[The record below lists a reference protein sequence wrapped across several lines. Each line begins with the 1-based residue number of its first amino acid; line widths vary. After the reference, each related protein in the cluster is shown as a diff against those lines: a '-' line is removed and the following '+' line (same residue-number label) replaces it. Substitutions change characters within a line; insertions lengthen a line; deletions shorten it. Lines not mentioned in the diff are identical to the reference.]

1 MGYYLNPG
9 NSSFRETIRSRI
21 YVDKTQLIAW
31 INGLMNTKEKYL
43 CVSRPRRFGKTVTLE
58 MLAAYYSCGCNS
70 AELFRGLEIE
80 RDATYQEHLN
90 RYDVL
95 FLNMQQF
102 LSEASSGKLTD
113 YLVQEVLRELRK
125 EYGEIFVE
133 TGRQFVFLID
143 EWDCVMREKQEAEDM
158 QRRYLDFMRSLLK
171 DQAYV
176 ALAYMTGILPV
187 KKYGSHSAL
196 NMFYEYSM
204 TDQKELE
211 EYTGFTEKE
220 VKELCDKFD
229 MDFQEMGRWYDGYL
243 FKNVRHVY
251 NPRSVVEAVRCRDF
265 SGYWVSTETYE
276 ALKNYMDMDFDG
288 LRADMVQMLG
298 GGQIRVNTRS
308 FQNDMWTFKT
318 KDDVLTL
325 LIHLGYLAY
334 DSGKKET
341 FIPNKE
347 IVGEF
352 ETSMSVSGWGEV
364 VRVLKAS
371 EDLLGVALACDEERV
386 ARGLDKAHSE
396 AAVPVGKEAKK
407 AASSGGTGAQGSGAD
422 RNETLAYRVSA
433 VSIVVNL
440 LLSLAKLAAGVIGK
454 SSAMVSDAVH
464 SASDVFST
472 FVVIIGVKMAG
483 KKADEDHP
491 YGHERMECV
500 AALILAMLLGLVGAG
515 IGISGIG
522 KIAARNY
529 GELEIPSRIPLAAAV
544 LSIGAKEWMFW
555 YTRAAARRINSGA
568 LMADAWHHRS
578 DALSSVGS
586 FVGILFARLGFPVM
600 DPLAGI
606 VISLCILKAAYDIFK
621 DGLDKMVDHRCDIEV
636 EGRMRDTAMAVEGV
650 QGIDDLKTRLFGA
663 RIYVDMEILVDRELK
678 LGEAHEIAEKVHDSI
693 EGSFP
698 DCKHCMIH
706 VNPTRE

>member
-125 EYGEIFVE
+125 EYGGILEGQNLGLAAALREIFVE

-143 EWDCVMREKQEAEDM
+143 EWDCVMREKQETEDI

-171 DQAYV
+171 DQSYV

-220 VKELCDKFD
+220 VKELCDRFG
-229 MDFQEMGRWYDGYL
+229 MDFQEMGRWYDGYV

-251 NPRSVVEAVRCRDF
+251 NPRSVVEAMRCRDF

-276 ALKNYMDMDFDG
+276 ALKIYMDMDFDG
-288 LRADMVQMLG
+288 LRTDMVQMLG
-298 GGQIRVNTRS
+298 GNRIRVNTRS

-347 IVGEF
+347 IMGEF
-352 ETSMSVSGWGEV
+352 ETSMSVSGWKEV
-364 VRVLKAS
+364 MRVLKAS
-371 EDLLGVALACDEERV
+371 EELLGA
-386 ARGLDKAHSE
+386 
-396 AAVPVGKEAKK
+396 
-407 AASSGGTGAQGSGAD
+407 
-422 RNETLAYRVSA
+422 TL
-433 VSIVVNL
+433 
-440 LLSLAKLAAGVIGK
+440 
-454 SSAMVSDAVH
+454 
-464 SASDVFST
+464 
-472 FVVIIGVKMAG
+472 
-483 KKADEDHP
+483 E
-491 YGHERMECV
+491 
-500 AALILAMLLGLVGAG
+500 
-515 IGISGIG
+515 
-522 KIAARNY
+522 
-529 GELEIPSRIPLAAAV
+529 
-544 LSIGAKEWMFW
+544 
-555 YTRAAARRINSGA
+555 
-568 LMADAWHHRS
+568 
-578 DALSSVGS
+578 
-586 FVGILFARLGFPVM
+586 
-600 DPLAGI
+600 
-606 VISLCILKAAYDIFK
+606 
-621 DGLDKMVDHRCDIEV
+621 
-636 EGRMRDTAMAVEGV
+636 
-650 QGIDDLKTRLFGA
+650 
-663 RIYVDMEILVDRELK
+663 
-678 LGEAHEIAEKVHDSI
+678 
-693 EGSFP
+693 
-698 DCKHCMIH
+698 
-706 VNPTRE
+706 

>member
-220 VKELCDKFD
+220 VKEIILC
-229 MDFQEMGRWYDGYL
+229 
-243 FKNVRHVY
+243 
-251 NPRSVVEAVRCRDF
+251 
-265 SGYWVSTETYE
+265 
-276 ALKNYMDMDFDG
+276 
-288 LRADMVQMLG
+288 
-298 GGQIRVNTRS
+298 
-308 FQNDMWTFKT
+308 
-318 KDDVLTL
+318 
-325 LIHLGYLAY
+325 
-334 DSGKKET
+334 
-341 FIPNKE
+341 
-347 IVGEF
+347 
-352 ETSMSVSGWGEV
+352 
-364 VRVLKAS
+364 
-371 EDLLGVALACDEERV
+371 
-386 ARGLDKAHSE
+386 
-396 AAVPVGKEAKK
+396 
-407 AASSGGTGAQGSGAD
+407 
-422 RNETLAYRVSA
+422 
-433 VSIVVNL
+433 
-440 LLSLAKLAAGVIGK
+440 
-454 SSAMVSDAVH
+454 
-464 SASDVFST
+464 
-472 FVVIIGVKMAG
+472 
-483 KKADEDHP
+483 
-491 YGHERMECV
+491 
-500 AALILAMLLGLVGAG
+500 
-515 IGISGIG
+515 
-522 KIAARNY
+522 
-529 GELEIPSRIPLAAAV
+529 
-544 LSIGAKEWMFW
+544 
-555 YTRAAARRINSGA
+555 
-568 LMADAWHHRS
+568 
-578 DALSSVGS
+578 
-586 FVGILFARLGFPVM
+586 
-600 DPLAGI
+600 
-606 VISLCILKAAYDIFK
+606 
-621 DGLDKMVDHRCDIEV
+621 
-636 EGRMRDTAMAVEGV
+636 
-650 QGIDDLKTRLFGA
+650 
-663 RIYVDMEILVDRELK
+663 
-678 LGEAHEIAEKVHDSI
+678 
-693 EGSFP
+693 
-698 DCKHCMIH
+698 
-706 VNPTRE
+706 